1 MLKLQQLKSI
11 KQLLTTYIVETV
23 VVVRQGNEGKPNLD
37 SSLSYS
43 TRKS

>member
-1 MLKLQQLKSI
+1 MLVTATQVNKTT
-11 KQLLTTYIVETV
+11 TTYIVETV
-23 VVVRQGNEGKPNLD
+23 VVVRQGNEGKPNLG